1 MDSPRICI
9 LTETYYPVIGGG
21 ETQARLLAEGL
32 VSKGISVFIVT
43 RRSSADLRREEEY
56 GPVKVYRLPPV
67 GSGQLRK
74 WGLLITSFFK
84 LVQLRNQYDLLF
96 VSGFR
101 IVGVSAV
108 LVSKLFGKACVLK
121 ADSQGEMSGDYFQAG
136 LAKVGMGLSS
146 PLFKLFLKLRN
157 SVLRRASAFT
167 VITNDIAVELFDT
180 RVRPEIIHT
189 IPNSVDT
196 NIFFPVDTLRK
207 RELRRE
213 LEIPPLNKIVIYT
226 GRLVSYKG
234 LPLLL
239 KVWQEILKKHD
250 NVNLFLLGTGGFDIH
265 NCEDDLKAYV
275 AENNMEHSV
284 YFTGSVN
291 DVPKYLQAS
300 DIFAFPTENDAFP
313 SSLIEAMTCEL
324 AVIATP
330 VGAIETIIEN
340 EKNGLLVMPGDSWQ
354 LYDALDRLIS
364 DNDLI
369 NRLGKMGSST
379 VYERYSADIVVDQY
393 INLFRSISN

>member
-1 MDSPRICI
+1 
-9 LTETYYPVIGGG
+9 
-21 ETQARLLAEGL
+21 
-32 VSKGISVFIVT
+32 
-43 RRSSADLRREEEY
+43 
-56 GPVKVYRLPPV
+56 
-67 GSGQLRK
+67 
-74 WGLLITSFFK
+74 
-84 LVQLRNQYDLLF
+84 
-96 VSGFR
+96 
-101 IVGVSAV
+101 VSAV

-207 RELRRE
+207 RELRQE
-213 LEIPPLNKIVIYT
+213 LGIPPLNKIVIYT